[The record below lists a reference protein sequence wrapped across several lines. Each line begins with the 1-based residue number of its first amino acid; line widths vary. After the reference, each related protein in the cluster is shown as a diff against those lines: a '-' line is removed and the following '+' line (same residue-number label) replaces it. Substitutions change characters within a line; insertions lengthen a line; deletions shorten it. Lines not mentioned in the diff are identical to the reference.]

1 MYIPTSFLEEDKST
15 LLSFMRAHSF
25 ATLVSVIDGA
35 LFASHVPLA
44 VEERGDTVVLTGHVS
59 KANQHVK
66 AFSAENPIPTL
77 AIFTGPHAY
86 VSPTA
91 YEARESVPTWN
102 YIAVH
107 ATGTPVAVHSTI
119 APAAMQEMLEKMIEQ
134 YDASYG
140 EQWKELSAKYRDGMM
155 RGIVGFEMPVA
166 RLEGK
171 YKLSQ
176 NKHAHDQAA
185 VAAMLEQSDD
195 AMAHAVAKEM
205 RLWQID

>member
-1 MYIPTSFLEEDKST
+1 MYIPTSFLEKDKGT

-35 LFASHVPLA
+35 LFASHIPLA
-44 VEERGDTVVLTGHVS
+44 VEERGETIVLTGHVS
-59 KANQHVK
+59 KANAHVK
-66 AFSAENPIPTL
+66 AFSADNAIPTL

-86 VSPTA
+86 VSPAA

-107 ATGTPVAVHSTI
+107 ATGVPTAVHSVTD
-119 APAAMQEMLEKMIEQ
+119 PAAMQEMLEKMIEQ

-140 EQWKELSAKYRDGMM
+140 EQWQELSTKYRDGMM
-155 RGIVGFEMPVA
+155 RGIVGFEMPLV

-195 AMAHAVAKEM
+195 EQARAVAKEM
-205 RLWQID
+205 RLRQIG

>member
-1 MYIPTSFLEEDKST
+1 
-15 LLSFMRAHSF
+15 MRAHSF
-25 ATLVSVIDGA
+25 ATLVSMIDGE
-35 LFASHVPLA
+35 LFATHIPVA
-44 VEERGDTVVLTGHVS
+44 VEERGDTLLLTGHVS
-59 KANQHVK
+59 KANAHVR
-66 AFSAENPIPTL
+66 AFTGDSGIASL

-107 ATGTPVAVHSTI
+107 ASGIPTAVQVENS
-119 APAAMQEMLEKMIEQ
+119 PQAMEQMLEKMIAQ

-140 EQWKELSAKYRDGMM
+140 AQWNELSAKYRDGMM

-166 RLEGK
+166 KLEGK

-176 NKHAHDQAA
+176 NKHVHDQAS
-185 VAAMLEQSDD
+185 VAAMLEESDD
-195 AMAHAVAKEM
+195 ELARAVAKEM
-205 RLWQID
+205 RLRQIG